1 MQPVS
6 KQMMSSWNRGV
17 LCALWLR
24 MEAAQVSCQQ
34 TDYYQMLFSVTVQYI
49 NPPAPK
55 VSEGAQGVI
64 IRMAQTT
71 VRYRFTWCFC
81 ENNGFLIGRDGG
93 FQKKTV
99 FLQHGFDY
107 IVRARA
113 RPEPATEKLKKHV
126 WF

>member
-1 MQPVS
+1 MYVC
-6 KQMMSSWNRGV
+6 NG
-17 LCALWLR
+17 C
-24 MEAAQVSCQQ
+24 
-34 TDYYQMLFSVTVQYI
+34 VQ
-49 NPPAPK
+49 NADKGRDTRK
-55 VSEGAQGVI
+55 VGQREENKHVKSARTEGAQGVI

-93 FQKKTV
+93 FQKNTV